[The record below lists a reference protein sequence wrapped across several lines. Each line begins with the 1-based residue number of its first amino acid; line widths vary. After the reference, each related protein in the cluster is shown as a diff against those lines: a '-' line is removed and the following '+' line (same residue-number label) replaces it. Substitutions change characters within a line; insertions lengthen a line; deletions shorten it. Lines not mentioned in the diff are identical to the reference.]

1 MDKKLTVAERVGIKF
16 AKYLFAPFFLST
28 LIAAILGRDGIQKY
42 HIGEPNSIKE
52 EYLII
57 MGLFIAYDA
66 IKYLIGFLNKK
77 P

>member
-1 MDKKLTVAERVGIKF
+1 MEKF
-16 AKYLFAPFFLST
+16 SLSTIILFKICKYLFVSFFVAM

-42 HIGEPNSIKE
+42 HVGEPNSIKE

-77 P
+77 S

>member
-1 MDKKLTVAERVGIKF
+1 MEKF
-16 AKYLFAPFFLST
+16 SLSTIILFKICKYLFVSFFVAM

-66 IKYLIGFLNKK
+66 IKYLIGFLSKK

>member
-1 MDKKLTVAERVGIKF
+1 MEKF
-16 AKYLFAPFFLST
+16 SLSTIILFKICKYLFFSFFVAM

-42 HIGEPNSIKE
+42 HVGEPNSIKE

-77 P
+77 S

>member
-1 MDKKLTVAERVGIKF
+1 MEKF
-16 AKYLFAPFFLST
+16 SLSTIILFKICKYLFVSFFVAM

-42 HIGEPNSIKE
+42 HVGEPNSIKE

-57 MGLFIAYDA
+57 MGLFIAYDI

>member
-1 MDKKLTVAERVGIKF
+1 MEKF
-16 AKYLFAPFFLST
+16 SLSTIILFKICKYLFVSFFVAM

>member
-1 MDKKLTVAERVGIKF
+1 MEKF
-16 AKYLFAPFFLST
+16 SLSTIILFKICKYLFVSFFVAM

-42 HIGEPNSIKE
+42 HVGEPNSIKE

-66 IKYLIGFLNKK
+66 IKYLIGFLSKK

>member
-1 MDKKLTVAERVGIKF
+1 MEKF
-16 AKYLFAPFFLST
+16 SLSTIILFKICKYLFVSFFVAM

-57 MGLFIAYDA
+57 MGLFIAYDVA
-66 IKYLIGFLNKK
+66 KYLFNFLNRKR
-77 P
+77 

>member
-1 MDKKLTVAERVGIKF
+1 MEKF
-16 AKYLFAPFFLST
+16 SLSTIILFKICKYLFVSFFVAM
-28 LIAAILGRDGIQKY
+28 LIASILGRDGIQKY